1 MVKFLKNYTTAIC
14 LFAGLLTNAQKMDF
28 SFERLFA
35 DHGDMFDSIIE
46 RKQDYRLQLLYT
58 RIDRDEHNVPHFKT
72 YTFDADQY
80 YYYCASMVKLPAC
93 ALALERINDLSVYK
107 VSMFDS
113 LGIDTIMCPEMSPR
127 GMMLGTPYS
136 CMAQYIKE
144 MLMLSNNRAFNPV
157 YDFLGQYYFQER
169 LHELGLHSAVISN
182 RFAYCDSDQNRV
194 CNPVSLYDR
203 KTQAPKYR
211 QPCINNERKQF
222 YEGPFSPQVGTGYL
236 ADRGGLLVSQPKDF
250 RNANYISLSDLH
262 HFIIRLMFPESQ
274 QPSERL
280 RLTAA
285 DYQYLHKGMGMFP
298 RESAYPAL
306 DTTKYP
312 DHYMKYF
319 MGLDTIVH
327 TMPSHLRIFNKVGQA
342 YGFMTDCSY
351 VSDTLNKVEFF
362 LSCSMYLNADGI
374 LNDGVYEYDQTGYP
388 FFHNLY
394 NVIYAEE
401 KARPKKYLPKLQ
413 WPDFSDT
420 LLVPVRKMVWP
431 NVDTT
436 ASMLEIEAVLCS
448 LADSMQTGAHSLPQ
462 NAADVFAVNMEKAMR
477 QRTSVPY
484 PFEQLQKK
492 GISVITSDDGHL
504 RVYAW
509 QGDTVNHVYLQLEEG
524 NKTILKKITD
534 FKDND
539 NIPSLEYSHIIHLRS
554 ISGTLYLVFGTA
566 IAKADRAEYLQAYLY
581 DKGKFDKAKVF
592 VIDRKGYTDLLIEK
606 PTGKV
611 LPTYDEHQKVIS
623 IPLIK
628 KAGKTTKKQILK
640 LKYDGKIF
648 K

>member
-1 MVKFLKNYTTAIC
+1 MVKFLKKYFTVIC
-14 LFAGLLTNAQKMDF
+14 LFAGLLANAQKGEF
-28 SFERLFA
+28 AFERLFA
-35 DHGDMFDSIIE
+35 QHGDMFDSIIQ

-58 RIDRDEHNVPHFKT
+58 CIDRDEHNAPHFKT
-72 YTFDADQY
+72 YTFDADKY

-93 ALALERINDLSVYK
+93 AMALERLNDLSMYK

-113 LGIDTIMCPEMSPR
+113 LGIDTIMCPEMSLR

-182 RFAYCDSDQNRV
+182 RFAYCDSDQNRM

-211 QPCINNERKQF
+211 QPCIINERKQF
-222 YEGPFSPQVGTGYL
+222 YEGPFTPQVGNGYL
-236 ADRGGLLVSQPKDF
+236 SDRGNALINQPKDF

-262 HFIIRLMFPESQ
+262 HFLIRLMFPESQ
-274 QPSERL
+274 QPAERL

-285 DYQYLHKGMGMFP
+285 DYQYLHKCMGLFP
-298 RESAYPAL
+298 RESAYPVL
-306 DTTKYP
+306 DSTKYP

-351 VSDTLNKVEFF
+351 VSDTLDKVEFF

-374 LNDGVYEYDQTGYP
+374 LNDGLYEYDQTGYP

-401 KARPKKYLPKLQ
+401 KERPKKYLPKLQ

-420 LLVPVRKMVWP
+420 LIVKPVPSWLR
-431 NVDTT
+431 VD
-436 ASMLEIEAVLCS
+436 SMGSMDSAENVLCS
-448 LADSMQTGAHSLPQ
+448 LADSMWKVPQ
-462 NAADVFAVNMEKAMR
+462 NSEGAYGRMSKNFRENLEVVLRMKNSMGYTFAKLKEKKVSIIQSEDSVMMFLSWKGPMGNFVILMR
-477 QRTSVPY
+477 RYIDKLPEIN
-484 PFEQLQKK
+484 EQY
-492 GISVITSDDGHL
+492 ISYYRIEMINIK
-504 RVYAW
+504 A
-509 QGDTVNHVYLQLEEG
+509 
-524 NKTILKKITD
+524 KKIYLLWGELDSATA
-534 FKDND
+534 FVIASSFQKDG
-539 NIPSLEYSHIIHLRS
+539 S
-554 ISGTLYLVFGTA
+554 
-566 IAKADRAEYLQAYLY
+566 DRAEKLFKPEIGKTYTELILAKSSQNKEPIKY
-581 DKGKFDKAKVF
+581 DRKRGILIYISKDMKDKWSKNKTVKLKFDGSVF
-592 VIDRKGYTDLLIEK
+592 K
-606 PTGKV
+606 
-611 LPTYDEHQKVIS
+611 
-623 IPLIK
+623 
-628 KAGKTTKKQILK
+628 
-640 LKYDGKIF
+640 
-648 K
+648 